1 MMLRNLENPVK
12 KPQLSIR
19 LSGESRHLLGREVVR
34 LTINPVLLSLS
45 IRFVDWSGRE
55 AAGGKLRAFELVAR
69 AHERFPELPLSWA
82 VEGYI
87 ALLIGGNPSRLQPF
101 SVEPYQQLE
110 ENVLRFEELSPA
122 EKIRVGQ
129 RWKREL
135 EMLRGAK

>member
-1 MMLRNLENPVK
+1 MLRNVGNPVK
-12 KPQLSIR
+12 KPQISIR
-19 LSGESRHLLGREVVR
+19 LSGESRRLLGREVVR

-45 IRFVDWSGRE
+45 IRFVDWSGRD

-69 AHERFPELPLSWA
+69 AQERFPELPLSWA

-101 SVEPYQQLE
+101 SVEPYQKLE
-110 ENVLRFEELSPA
+110 ENVLCFEELSPA
-122 EKIRVGQ
+122 DKIRVGQ

-135 EMLRGAK
+135 ELLRRAR

>member
-1 MMLRNLENPVK
+1 MK

-19 LSGESRHLLGREVVR
+19 LSGESKRLLGREVVR

-45 IRFVDWSGRE
+45 MRFVNWSGRE
-55 AAGGKLRAFELVAR
+55 ATGGKLRAFELVIR
-69 AHERFPELPLSWA
+69 AAERFPELPLSWA

-87 ALLIGGNPSRLQPF
+87 ALLIGGNPSRLRPF
-101 SVEPYQQLE
+101 SVEPYQELV
-110 ENVLRFEELSPA
+110 ENVRRVRSLSPA

-135 EMLRGAK
+135 ELIRGAE

>member
-1 MMLRNLENPVK
+1 MK

-19 LSGESRHLLGREVVR
+19 LSGESKRLLGREVVR

-45 IRFVDWSGRE
+45 MRFVNWSGRE
-55 AAGGKLRAFELVAR
+55 ATGGKLRAFELVIR
-69 AHERFPELPLSWA
+69 AAERFPELPLSWA

-87 ALLIGGNPSRLQPF
+87 ALLIGGNPSRLRPF
-101 SVEPYQQLE
+101 SVEPNQELE
-110 ENVLRFEELSPA
+110 ENVRRFRSLSPA

-135 EMLRGAK
+135 ELIRGAE

>member
-1 MMLRNLENPVK
+1 MK

-19 LSGESRHLLGREVVR
+19 LSGESKRLLGREVVR

-45 IRFVDWSGRE
+45 MRFVNWSGRE
-55 AAGGKLRAFELVAR
+55 ATGGKLRAFELVIR
-69 AHERFPELPLSWA
+69 AAERFPELPLSWA

-87 ALLIGGNPSRLQPF
+87 ALLIGGNPSRLRPF
-101 SVEPYQQLE
+101 SVEPYQELE
-110 ENVLRFEELSPA
+110 ENVRRFRSLSPA

-135 EMLRGAK
+135 ELIRGAE